1 MPRYIIIIEKKL
13 FFLYFGCKQ
22 NLFCKQTLFYLFV
35 GMDQSCKQDLI
46 NFTILP
52 FFCPYVFKGS
62 IQIESDFKITVI
74 TI

>member
-52 FFCPYVFKGS
+52 FFVLKFCPLFLRGQYK
-62 IQIESDFKITVI
+62 
-74 TI
+74 